1 MFFFQTRGLK
11 RERRRERSAIDQS
24 ARRRR
29 LKPFFNCLNNS
40 SYLSLKNTI
49 SHLEHRDVLVLG
61 EDLVGHLDLFWS
73 LFAYE
78 RREESEKT
86 SEHSIVE
93 REAAKL

>member
-29 LKPFFNCLNNS
+29 LKPFFKCLNNS